1 MNINTQIKKLEEKDL
16 ELISGGKLKPKVK
29 ERIEKNSFSTV
40 GYRAGQIVFAGVGA
54 AIGFTFG
61 GSIKF
66 NRIDNYITGQQNGN
80 AQLTGYSI
88 TKEFQVNPALG
99 CGAGLIGGLIGMKL
113 WDEIANNIF

>member
-40 GYRAGQIVFAGVGA
+40 GYRAGQIVFSGVGA

-61 GSIKF
+61 GSVKYSRTDIFDTQSPQK
-66 NRIDNYITGQQNGN
+66 NTGFS
-80 AQLTGYSI
+80 T

-99 CGAGLIGGLIGMKL
+99 CGAGLVGVLIGMKV